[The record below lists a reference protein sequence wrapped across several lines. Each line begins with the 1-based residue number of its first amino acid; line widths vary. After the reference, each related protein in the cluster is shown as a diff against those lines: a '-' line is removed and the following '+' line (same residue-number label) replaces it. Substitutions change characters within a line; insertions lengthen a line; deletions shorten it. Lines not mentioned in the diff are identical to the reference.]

1 MANNGRSVS
10 RPRQD
15 APDSGGDAIGQ
26 QKGET
31 AHALGHLLPKKIRPR
46 HTELADRLYDYIPP
60 VCWFTEA
67 NLASA
72 LGTTTRQIKIAKAYL
87 EATGR
92 VRIELRDNGRRAN
105 PVHTIIKPSPIN
117 HYNSNDVGTWRV
129 DWTLLEDI
137 AAKDLN
143 ELPIFGLLEFY
154 REIGFKT
161 IPLHYPKFKQ
171 GLVYCSCKRGRNC
184 PFIGKHPVIAY
195 KSLDFSNRRTYR
207 AMQDYWRVD
216 TNYNVGLIVDGY
228 TVLDVDYRN
237 GGQTTLAYL
246 EDEIGQVPV
255 GLSVTTGNGRHIY
268 LKHDNRLTNAANV
281 AGFSGLDVRA
291 NGGFVVAPFSVHH
304 SERHYLWEVV
314 SEPGTLSEDWV
325 MNLRGEERMSP
336 NRRGTKRATAQ
347 PDVLLPQ
354 QPAATYFIPEGRR
367 NTTLFKFASRER
379 GKGADFDH
387 IYNVLS
393 TLNDTYS
400 ERRLKDS
407 ELKAIASSVMRY
419 PSEAEK
425 RQRLTR

>member
-10 RPRQD
+10 RPRQV
-15 APDSGGDAIGQ
+15 ASDSDGDATGQ
-26 QKGET
+26 QRDET
-31 AHALGHLLPKKIRPR
+31 AHVLGNLLPKKIRPR

-117 HYNSNDVGTWRV
+117 HYNDDVDVWRV

-137 AAKDLN
+137 GTKDLN
-143 ELPIFGLLEFY
+143 ALPIFDLLEFY
-154 REIGFKT
+154 QRVGFKT
-161 IPLHYPKFKQ
+161 IPLHYPKFKL
-171 GLVYCSCKRGRNC
+171 GLVYCSCKRGQNC
-184 PFIGKHPVIAY
+184 QNIGKHPVVAY
-195 KSLDFSNRRTYR
+195 KSLDFSDRRTYR
-207 AMQDYWRVD
+207 AMQSHWRAD
-216 TNYNVGLIVDGY
+216 INYNVGLIVDGY
-228 TVLDVDYRN
+228 TVLDVDNRK

-246 EDEIGQVPV
+246 EDEIGQVSV

-268 LKHDNRLTNAANV
+268 LKRDGRLTNAAD
-281 AGFSGLDVRA
+281 AGGLSGLDVPA

-304 SERHYLWEVV
+304 SERHYLWEVTG
-314 SEPGTLSEDWV
+314 EPGTLSEDWI
-325 MNLRGEERMSP
+325 MNLRGEERTSP
-336 NRRGTKRATAQ
+336 NERGVKKAIAQ

-354 QPAATYFIPEGRR
+354 KLDANYFIPNGRR

-379 GKGADFDH
+379 GKGADYNH
-387 IYNVLS
+387 IYDVIS
-393 TLNDTYS
+393 TLNDCCAETM
-400 ERRLKDS
+400 LKES

-425 RQRLTR
+425 RQGLTR